1 MGIYSHPVSHGEA
14 GCCHSANPLSGL
26 VARCPRSP
34 PIGNPLSGVRT
45 KGPAAKRGS
54 SQGDRASG
62 PPVPPSIGAGW
73 RETDHVP
80 IGGPEK
86 AEFWLGTEHMRTS
99 GPAPWS
105 ALLRRAP
112 STPVA
117 SPQSATFRL
126 KAGRN
131 SGSRRGGPAP
141 CPLRRVPIPDPAPSE
156 GRPSASKCAY
166 SGIATPFWANSRGTI
181 QPLETRPG
189 SCSRA
194 SNASSRCCTTA
205 HTS

>member
-1 MGIYSHPVSHGEA
+1 M
-14 GCCHSANPLSGL
+14 
-26 VARCPRSP
+26 P
-34 PIGNPLSGVRT
+34 PISPDRESNR
-45 KGPAAKRGS
+45 RGS
-54 SQGDRASG
+54 SQGPATRARASRGNRALG

-166 SGIATPFWANSRGTI
+166 SSFVANSPPKRGAGLAHSRFPSI
-181 QPLETRPG
+181 KWHMFRSRPSG
-189 SCSRA
+189 KIVPPSIGA
-194 SNASSRCCTTA
+194 GWGDFP
-205 HTS
+205 HI